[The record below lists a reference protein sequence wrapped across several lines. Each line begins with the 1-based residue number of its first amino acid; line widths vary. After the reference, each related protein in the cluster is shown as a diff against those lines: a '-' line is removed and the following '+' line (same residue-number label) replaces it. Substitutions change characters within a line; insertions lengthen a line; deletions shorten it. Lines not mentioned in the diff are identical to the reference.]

1 MSTPRF
7 SPEYIE
13 AMQKEGYVLFESWL
27 PDLSNPLMQEK
38 LRLHQGNFESVLDE
52 DETMMF
58 IEKVS
63 IWSTNP

>member
-1 MSTPRF
+1 
-7 SPEYIE
+7 
-13 AMQKEGYVLFESWL
+13 MQKEGYVLFESWL